1 MLLMDLNM
9 VLVNLCYA
17 VNHLIMRSGV
27 SLNIIHQVFI
37 QETNSNHMLE
47 IGKVRN
53 LFPLTL

>member
-1 MLLMDLNM
+1 MDLNM

-17 VNHLIMRSGV
+17 VNHLIMHCGV